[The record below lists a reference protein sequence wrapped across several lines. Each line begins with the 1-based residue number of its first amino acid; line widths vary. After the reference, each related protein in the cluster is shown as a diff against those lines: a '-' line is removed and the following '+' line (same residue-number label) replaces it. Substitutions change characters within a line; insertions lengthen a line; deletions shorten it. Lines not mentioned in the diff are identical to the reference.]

1 MTIVILVE
9 WQIQTRS
16 TRSFIS
22 YLRNVV
28 RGAHCFF
35 CKTVQKYFPNNK
47 NFKNVI

>member
-28 RGAHCFF
+28 RGVPLFF
-35 CKTVQKYFPNNK
+35 LQNRSKIFS
-47 NFKNVI
+47 